1 MACSEWVRYGQS
13 MGGGA
18 PTNMSESAGT
28 PIEPCQLPH
37 QESRLGQ
44 TTGDV
49 EKRFYI
55 TTVYGFTMV
64 YQCLSYHHSTRGS
77 GQASWV
83 LPVRNAC
90 IPQVNLFDNHTQPLM
105 KVGPRLTGR
114 RVSSVTRGHPASMV
128 VSKVSC
134 LSNSSLKTVSVACP
148 LILCCKTI
156 SS

>member
-1 MACSEWVRYGQS
+1 MGNPWVAAHRQICRNLR
-13 MGGGA
+13 A
-18 PTNMSESAGT
+18 PQLSLANFHIRNPGLAKLPGMS
-28 PIEPCQLPH
+28 
-37 QESRLGQ
+37 
-44 TTGDV
+44 
-49 EKRFYI
+49 KRGFYI

-77 GQASWV
+77 GQTSWV